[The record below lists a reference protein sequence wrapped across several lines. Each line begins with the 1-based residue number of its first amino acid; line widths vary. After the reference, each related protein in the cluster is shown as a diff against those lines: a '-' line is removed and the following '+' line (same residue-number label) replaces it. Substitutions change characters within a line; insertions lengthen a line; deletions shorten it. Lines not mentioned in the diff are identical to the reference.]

1 MITWRKDTRMSKDR
15 IYYWSTV
22 IVFAS
27 MILYTYSEYKDLEKL
42 VEDSHRIYNRQ
53 LYLQGQ
59 SNKKTVD
66 RLNKALEEKN
76 EKLRSN

>member
-1 MITWRKDTRMSKDR
+1 MSKDR

>member
-1 MITWRKDTRMSKDR
+1 MSKGR

-22 IVFAS
+22 IVLAS
-27 MILYTYSEYKDLEKL
+27 MMLYTCSEYKDLEKL

-66 RLNKALEEKN
+66 RLTKALEEKN
-76 EKLRSN
+76 EKLRIIKSDLR

>member
-1 MITWRKDTRMSKDR
+1 MSEDR